1 MPQISRFQC
10 PKICPKFENGASRRK
25 MGHPFKI
32 SQEIHVVGNLP
43 NLPNL
48 PQMGQIC
55 VGENHSKWG
64 RENGASSE
72 KMGQVGEIS
81 RNQKC
86 PKLLKNLTQMGQK
99 MSQIQE
105 DAPFWEKWGKRGEI
119 APSWGDSG
127 LGSEIQKG
135 IPCCFLI
142 GFHRFGL
149 LFHLHCRT
157 GSRIANSMVSQENL
171 PNMPQISRFGS
182 FFLPTW
188 GKFWK
193 WGKLKEMGHV
203 GEIGEIQRK
212 FQMSLKPILFLHKWG
227 EFQGWGKMPHFRK
240 TGFPEKNA
248 PFGKDFWGSKSWHN
262 GANKFGGGE
271 EIWSHDAINIKS
283 FFKDPGPFW
292 SAA

>member
-1 MPQISRFQC
+1 MGQVGGKWGILSRFHKRFTLWEISPISPIS
-10 PKICPKFENGASRRK
+10 PKWGK
-25 MGHPFKI
+25 
-32 SQEIHVVGNLP
+32 
-43 NLPNL
+43 
-48 PQMGQIC
+48 IC

-72 KMGQVGEIS
+72 KWGKLGRFPET
-81 RNQKC
+81 RNAPNCWKIL
-86 PKLLKNLTQMGQK
+86 PKWGKKYHRFRRMPHFG
-99 MSQIQE
+99 
-105 DAPFWEKWGKRGEI
+105 EKWGKRGEN

-135 IPCCFLI
+135 VPCCFLI

-157 GSRIANSMVSQENL
+157 GSRIANSIVSQENL

-227 EFQGWGKMPHFRK
+227 KFQGWGKMPHFRK

-262 GANKFGGGE
+262 GANKFGGGVGDLE
-271 EIWSHDAINIKS
+271 PRCA
-283 FFKDPGPFW
+283 
-292 SAA
+292 

>member
-1 MPQISRFQC
+1 MPQ
-10 PKICPKFENGASRRK
+10 
-25 MGHPFKI
+25 
-32 SQEIHVVGNLP
+32 V
-43 NLPNL
+43 
-48 PQMGQIC
+48 
-55 VGENHSKWG
+55 W
-64 RENGASSE
+64 
-72 KMGQVGEIS
+72 KMGQVGGKWGILSRFHKRFTLWEIS
-81 RNQKC
+81 PISPIS
-86 PKLLKNLTQMGQK
+86 PKWGKFAWGRITPNGEEKMGQARK
-99 MSQIQE
+99 NGASWGDFQKPEMPQTAKKSYPNGAKNVTDSGGCPILR
-105 DAPFWEKWGKRGEI
+105 KWGKRGGN

-142 GFHRFGL
+142 GFHRFGI

-227 EFQGWGKMPHFRK
+227 KIQGWGKMPHFRK
-240 TGFPEKNA
+240 TGFPEKKC
-248 PFGKDFWGSKSWHN
+248 P
-262 GANKFGGGE
+262 
-271 EIWSHDAINIKS
+271 IR
-283 FFKDPGPFW
+283 
-292 SAA
+292 